1 MKYFWLLLQ
10 ENILLKIKM
19 EQQIVLPG
27 DKSKSKNKQE

>member
-10 ENILLKIKM
+10 ENIWLKIKM

-27 DKSKSKNKQE
+27 DKSKSKQE